1 MTSLLIFLVLA
12 LIGIAVWQLTKIFA
26 LTQVGTSKDD
36 SGVANDYDNKVN
48 GYLMFAFVG
57 FIYLFTIYSLVTWG
71 DLVLG
76 TPASA
81 HGPEVD
87 NLMNISMALIF
98 FVQTITQFLLHYF
111 THKYSGKEGQKALYF
126 ADNNKLEA
134 IWTIIPVIVLSGLI
148 LYGLYTWNDIM
159 YYDEE
164 EDVMYV
170 ELYAKQFAWEAR
182 YAGEDNTLG
191 KANVRYIEGVNT
203 LGVDMEDPAANDDKA
218 VNELHIPL
226 GKKVVFKFR
235 SQDVLHSAY
244 MPHFRAQ
251 MNCVPGMVT
260 QFAFVP
266 TVTTAD
272 MRLDEKIIAKV
283 NKINKIRASNSAKLV
298 AQGKEALE
306 PYTFDYLLLCNK
318 ICGASHYNM
327 QMKIV
332 VDTPE
337 DFKKWLAEKPTV
349 TQVWKDANAP
359 APVQEIAPVVVIDSA
374 AVMAQVIK

>member
-1 MTSLLIFLVLA
+1 MTMHPKFGMQFLIF
-12 LIGIAVWQLTKIFA
+12 
-26 LTQVGTSKDD
+26 
-36 SGVANDYDNKVN
+36 
-48 GYLMFAFVG
+48 
-57 FIYLFTIYSLVTWG
+57 
-71 DLVLG
+71 
-76 TPASA
+76 
-81 HGPEVD
+81 
-87 NLMNISMALIF
+87 
-98 FVQTITQFLLHYF
+98 YF
-111 THKYSGKEGQKALYF
+111 TFKYRGNKHNKAKFY
-126 ADNNKLEA
+126 ADSHKLEA
-134 IWTIIPVIVLSGLI
+134 IWTITPAVVLVVLI
-148 LYGLYTWNDIM
+148 GYGLWQWNNVMDLS
-159 YYDEE
+159 DEKDAIVIE
-164 EDVMYV
+164 VYSQ
-170 ELYAKQFAWEAR
+170 QFRWDAR
-182 YAGEDNTLG
+182 YAGEDNMLG
-191 KANVRYIEGVNT
+191 YGNVNFIKGINT
-203 LGVDMEDPAANDDKA
+203 MGVDMSDKNSQDDKQ
-218 VNELHIPL
+218 VTELYLPKGRKIH
-226 GKKVVFKFR
+226 FKFR

-298 AQGKEALE
+298 AEGKEALE